1 MAVDVPEEVLA
12 GRVFHSIFQPYQV
25 GLLGHHVHGDIGGE
39 SLFLVIE
46 PFNGIGVG
54 TGGSP
59 GRGHRCS

>member
-12 GRVFHSIFQPYQV
+12 GRVFHSISSHTRSV
-25 GLLGHHVHGDIGGE
+25 CWGHHVHGDIGGE

-54 TGGSP
+54 QRSHPVGIP
-59 GRGHRCS
+59 L